1 MYLLTVDRFF
11 AKNNPSNFLFMF
23 RAKAKEQIAFFLSI
37 QFHGLGMLFCFL
49 TKIHFDDLLKINER
63 LAS

>member
-11 AKNNPSNFLFMF
+11 AKNNPSNFLFVC
-23 RAKAKEQIAFFLSI
+23 RAKVQIAFFLSI